1 MTDERAMEI
10 LDPNHR
16 EHYDGL
22 DEVNEAC
29 RMGMEAIKQVKEL
42 QAENDELRERVKE
55 LSERNFIPRKENGWA
70 ERQIIRCLKVAK
82 EGGAFTYRRN
92 FSADVLEL
100 IEELK
105 AENAELRAR
114 VGRTVDGDRI

>member
-1 MTDERAMEI
+1 MTDERATEI

-42 QAENDELRERVKE
+42 
-55 LSERNFIPRKENGWA
+55 
-70 ERQIIRCLKVAK
+70 
-82 EGGAFTYRRN
+82 
-92 FSADVLEL
+92 
-100 IEELK
+100 K
-105 AENAELRAR
+105 AENAKLRERLKELS
-114 VGRTVDGDRI
+114 THDD